1 MVQWLG
7 LCVSSAVLGE
17 RNVGKLGRPAIE
29 VASVELLKDD
39 RALQN
44 ECSCDREEGFKRH
57 WGSSF

>member
-7 LCVSSAVLGE
+7 LCTSSAVLGE

-39 RALQN
+39 KALQN
-44 ECSCDREEGFKRH
+44 NCSYDREEGFKRP
-57 WGSSF
+57 WGSSS